1 MRILLARHGE
11 TGWNAAGRVQGAS
24 DTDLNDN
31 GRIQAEE
38 LGRRL
43 AESGEKIDVCYASP
57 KRRAFETAE
66 IACRRLGLT
75 PIPVEDLREVSFGVW
90 EGRTWPEIERQWAE
104 EYEAYQKDRMKVAPP
119 GGESLG
125 DALKRI
131 LPALDAIAAGPGETA
146 LAVCHSAVIR
156 AVLGWRAGVP
166 FDNKAL
172 YRFNVPNAQW
182 VAVDWDRTGQNR

>member
-11 TGWNAAGRVQGAS
+11 TDWNAATRIQGAS
-24 DTDLNDN
+24 DTDLNDK
-31 GRIQAEE
+31 GRSQAEE
-38 LGRRL
+38 LSRRL
-43 AESGEKIDVCYASP
+43 EASGEKIDVCYASP

-66 IACRRLGLT
+66 IVCRHLGLT

-90 EGRTWPEIERQWAE
+90 EGRTWPEIERQWPE
-104 EYEAYQKDRMKVAPP
+104 EYEAYQKDRMEVAPP

>member
-90 EGRTWPEIERQWAE
+90 EGRTWPEIERQWPE
-104 EYEAYQKDRMKVAPP
+104 EYEAYQKDRMEVAPP

-125 DALKRI
+125 T
-131 LPALDAIAAGPGETA
+131 P
-146 LAVCHSAVIR
+146 
-156 AVLGWRAGVP
+156 
-166 FDNKAL
+166 
-172 YRFNVPNAQW
+172 
-182 VAVDWDRTGQNR
+182 

>member
-31 GRIQAEE
+31 GRMQAEE

-43 AESGEKIDVCYASP
+43 AVSGEEIGICYASP

-66 IACRRLGLT
+66 IVCRHLGLS
-75 PIPVEDLREVSFGVW
+75 PIPVDDLREVSFGVW
-90 EGRTWPEIERQWAE
+90 EGRTWPEIEQQWPE

-125 DALKRI
+125 AALKRI
-131 LPALDAIAAGPGETA
+131 LPMLDTIAAGPEKTA
-146 LAVCHSAVIR
+146 LVVCHSAVIR

-182 VAVDWDRTGQNR
+182 VAVDWDRTEQNR